1 VLSRFKTELGVREME
16 SENRY
21 RLSLFGEFGDK
32 SLEDEFWED
41 SLGRSAHW
49 TAYIALFCGA
59 LLALFLA
66 NSYFTEGNT
75 GLFMKITPIR
85 LVFIFLSIAV
95 SFTARRITKHKH
107 LVYLVTFFQIS
118 MVVTYLLT
126 LRQYQ
131 SLNYFS
137 ILGLLV
143 ITMALFLLPNRLVLS
158 QLVAIAFSLAF
169 FLGPS
174 RKLAGLQAN
183 ELYRIVAYQTILLL
197 YGSINFWW
205 TEVNKRRA
213 FKARKELAELS
224 VQDTLTGVFN
234 RKKFDD
240 ALDEWLN
247 FSERYNN
254 PLTLILFDIDDFK
267 GINDNFGHIAGDGVL
282 QEAARA
288 VSAVIRKAD
297 VFARWGGDEFALLLP
312 NTDLAA
318 AEGLAERIRAAIGS
332 LALDVPKKISCSFG
346 VAAYEKGDTKQLLL
360 RRADEMLL
368 RAKSGGKDR
377 VVS

>member
-1 VLSRFKTELGVREME
+1 M
-16 SENRY
+16 
-21 RLSLFGEFGDK
+21 
-32 SLEDEFWED
+32 
-41 SLGRSAHW
+41 
-49 TAYIALFCGA
+49 
-59 LLALFLA
+59 
-66 NSYFTEGNT
+66 
-75 GLFMKITPIR
+75 
-85 LVFIFLSIAV
+85 
-95 SFTARRITKHKH
+95 
-107 LVYLVTFFQIS
+107 
-118 MVVTYLLT
+118 
-126 LRQYQ
+126 
-131 SLNYFS
+131 
-137 ILGLLV
+137 
-143 ITMALFLLPNRLVLS
+143 
-158 QLVAIAFSLAF
+158 
-169 FLGPS
+169 
-174 RKLAGLQAN
+174 
-183 ELYRIVAYQTILLL
+183 

-288 VSAVIRKAD
+288 VSAVIRKTD